1 MQKARCCR
9 KLRQLLTTFNFIVFF
24 TYFTFHLSFA
34 VLVHY
39 KSLNIFSPRIR
50 LSYLQIKHHEFYFT
64 RLKNT
69 KKSIK
74 KYRTVT
80 VIVYLSRNFLLYYSW
95 QIFLRTISFS
105 LTITH
110 EIFKYFIFHLLMRCF
125 TSQSKNLF

>member
-9 KLRQLLTTFNFIVFF
+9 KLRQLLTTFNFIVYF

-39 KSLNIFSPRIR
+39 KSLKYIQFQNTVIPSSNKTARI
-50 LSYLQIKHHEFYFT
+50 LFYLIKNVKDST
-64 RLKNT
+64 
-69 KKSIK
+69 K

-80 VIVYLSRNFLLYYSW
+80 NIVYLFKKFFTLSLLVN
-95 QIFLRTISFS
+95 FLRTISFS

-110 EIFKYFIFHLLMRCF
+110 EIFKYFIFHLLVRCF